1 MAFVL
6 ADVGASALL
15 RYAFN
20 NTRAGGGNNLTLK
33 LFATNVTPTESS
45 TAASFTA
52 AAGGGYADKTLTMG
66 SWTVSNVGGI
76 DQAAYAI
83 QTWTFTGALTTNPA
97 IYGYYLVD
105 ADNVLIGAETL
116 VAPFTPANNGDQ
128 QTVTP
133 VFQLSKGTPT

>member
-15 RYAFN
+15 KQCFN
-20 NTRAGGGNNLTLK
+20 NVRAGGGNNLTLK
-33 LFATNVTPTESS
+33 LVAPNVTPADTS

-83 QTWTFTGALTTNPA
+83 QTWTFTGALTTNTT

-105 ADNVLIGAETL
+105 ADNVLIGAEL
-116 VAPFTPANNGDQ
+116 LGAPFTPFNNGDQ
-128 QTVTP
+128 QSVTP
-133 VFQLSKGTPT
+133 IFQLSKGTPT